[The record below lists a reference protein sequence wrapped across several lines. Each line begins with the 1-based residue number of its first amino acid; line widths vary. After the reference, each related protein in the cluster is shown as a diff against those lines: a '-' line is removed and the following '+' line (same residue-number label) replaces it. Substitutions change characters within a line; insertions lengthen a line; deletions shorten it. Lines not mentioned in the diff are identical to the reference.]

1 MKGVGTQFEDA
12 AQLTRWGGRPE
23 REFLHQRGA
32 LGVDE
37 GFDLL
42 IKGREFGVMVNSV
55 QGVVVT
61 VVALVFPDM
70 DYYCQLE

>member
-1 MKGVGTQFEDA
+1 MKCVGTQFKDA
-12 AQLTRWGGRPE
+12 AQLTRWGGGPE
-23 REFLHQRGA
+23 GEFLHQRGA

-37 GFDLL
+37 GFDFLVE
-42 IKGREFGVMVNSV
+42 GREFGVMVNSV